1 MADQNSNGIA
11 PLWTDEEA
19 AAYLR
24 VKVSTIQKWAKNG
37 DIPVR
42 KAGSLNRFDPAE
54 IEEWTRAGRMP
65 ADDSAAA

>member
-1 MADQNSNGIA
+1 MTDQNSNATA
-11 PLWTDEEA
+11 PLWTDDDV

-24 VKVSTIQKWAKNG
+24 VSVQTVQKWAKNG

-42 KAGSLNRFDPAE
+42 KAGSLNRFERAE

-65 ADDSAAA
+65 TESGTAA